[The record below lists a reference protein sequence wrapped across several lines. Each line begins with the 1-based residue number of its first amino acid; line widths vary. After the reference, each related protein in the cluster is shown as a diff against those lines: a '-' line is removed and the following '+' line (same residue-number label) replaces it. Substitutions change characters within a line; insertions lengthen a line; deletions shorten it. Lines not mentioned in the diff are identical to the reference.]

1 MYLIVPGYRLVERG
15 PAVGTRWTAAVT
27 IGGVDAG
34 RIGPPMP
41 PGLARLLDGLRP
53 DELGLR
59 DRIAPELDASMIDEM
74 AAADYG
80 VDIDQHGQALRDLLT
95 TRYWPDRLD
104 NHPLD
109 VVELVRGIRPE
120 HPSPATGAT
129 GRRGHLMRIFACL
142 ALIRTRTRDAR
153 PADSLAALVES
164 ALELGPPIIDDAL
177 RYLVWCRR
185 HEPGDWPASP
195 ADRPFLTFGVLLLA
209 SRTRAEAH
217 QLGGLAH
224 LLLDEQEAVLIDEGL
239 WWRTDVGPPL
249 IVLSPHASQRRRWR
263 DLAGRCLV
271 DGAPDHHVGRRLVL
285 LGEAIRGT
293 TDSSTSDIRP
303 LFAGWDA

>member
-1 MYLIVPGYRLVERG
+1 
-15 PAVGTRWTAAVT
+15 
-27 IGGVDAG
+27 
-34 RIGPPMP
+34 MP
-41 PGLARLLDGLRP
+41 PGLIRLLDGLRP
-53 DELGLR
+53 DELALR

-95 TRYWPDRLD
+95 TRHWPDRLD
-104 NHPLD
+104 NHPLN
-109 VVELVRGIRPE
+109 VIELVRSILPE

-142 ALIRTRTRDAR
+142 ALIRTWTRDAE
-153 PADSLAALVES
+153 PSDSLAALVES
-164 ALELGPPIIDDAL
+164 ALELGPPTVDDAL

-195 ADRPFLTFGVLLLA
+195 ADRPFLTFAVLLLA
-209 SRTRAEAH
+209 TTTRAEAH
-217 QLGGLAH
+217 QLGGLAN
-224 LLLDEQEAVLIDEGL
+224 LMLDEQEAALIDEGL

-249 IVLSPHASQRRRWR
+249 IPLRPHASQRRRWR

-271 DGAPDHHVGRRLVL
+271 DGAPDTDIGRRLAL

-293 TDSSTSDIRP
+293 TEASTSDIRP
-303 LFAGWDA
+303 LFADWDA